1 MLVPFGLA
9 LLAVFAPAAPEEN
22 ATGDAS
28 GNRLF
33 LWSYDRLAIIDL
45 AEPAQLVNEWNLGD
59 SVRDISGVASS
70 KSILL
75 FGYPP
80 DEHLPCLY
88 ALSRLDS
95 AVERVACGRILAISV
110 ADESE
115 TAFLLERQ
123 ERDPNITQVMAVDL
137 QAKPQRV
144 AFHCRVELAASSLSV
159 ANQGERIVLGS
170 GGFLLDFDRRSG
182 NLVRLTEGTSPSL
195 SPDGSR
201 LAFLQD
207 GSLYIY
213 DFKKRTVQRILNRRF
228 WQSRLVGPVSWSPTG
243 ELLSVSAP
251 TGIAGKRLRCL
262 IVSESG
268 EVATSFE
275 SGAKWCGPWE

>member
-80 DEHLPCLY
+80 DEQLPCLY

-110 ADESE
+110 DDESE

-213 DFKKRTVQRILNRRF
+213 DFKKRTVQCILNRRF
-228 WQSRLVGPVSWSPTG
+228 WQRRLVGPVSWSPTG